1 MTAIHRREMLGV
13 DGAVVA
19 TAGLALMP
27 VPAESAPLIMSKSSS
42 CYDRQP
48 RRGGG
53 SRCAPPPQPL
63 GTPPSQGVSTVLL
76 ALMAVP
82 AEFAPLT
89 MSKSCP
95 ATTDNLVEEAV
106 VVVRRR
112 RRVRVCRW
120 HRGRRVCRWRWI

>member
-13 DGAVVA
+13 ILGGAVVA

-27 VPAESAPLIMSKSSS
+27 VPAESAPL
-42 CYDRQP
+42 
-48 RRGGG
+48 
-53 SRCAPPPQPL
+53 
-63 GTPPSQGVSTVLL
+63 T
-76 ALMAVP
+76 
-82 AEFAPLT
+82 APLT
-89 MSKSCP
+89 MSKSRP

-106 VVVRRR
+106 VVVRRRR